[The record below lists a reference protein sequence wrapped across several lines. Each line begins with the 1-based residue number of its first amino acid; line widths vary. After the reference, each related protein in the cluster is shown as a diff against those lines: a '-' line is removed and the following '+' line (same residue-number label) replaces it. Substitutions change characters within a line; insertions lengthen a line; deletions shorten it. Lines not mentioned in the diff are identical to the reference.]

1 MSAVA
6 VVKLY
11 VVDVA
16 LVMLAHKPP
25 GVNTCHC
32 TLGVGMPVA
41 VAVKLAVAPDMTVLP
56 VGCNVTKGD
65 GSVRVTA
72 VGV

>member
-1 MSAVA
+1 MSPVA

-11 VVDVA
+11 VGDVA
-16 LVMLAHKPP
+16 LVMLDHKPP
-25 GVNTCHC
+25 GVRTCHC

-41 VAVKLAVAPDMTVLP
+41 VAVKFAVLPDVTVLP
-56 VGCNVTKGD
+56 VGCNVTNGD